1 MATIG
6 NTSDASVILFNSYPF
21 LEIKYPIPHILK
33 EYDKKNVRLT
43 TSDLIDKGLNF
54 YENISEIRMKNS
66 ETEKINSEEI
76 SELMTLLTGGVIYIG
91 SSS

>member
-6 NTSDASVILFNSYPF
+6 STSDASVMLFNSYPF
-21 LEIKYPIPHILK
+21 LEISYPIPHILK
-33 EYDKKNVRLT
+33 EYEKKNVRLT
-43 TSDLIDKGLNF
+43 ASDLIDKGLNF

-76 SELMTLLTGGVIYIG
+76 SELMSLLTGGVIYIG